1 MSIQFS
7 PRTYPVL
14 ASHVE
19 PSELKEALKGDAEQ
33 KLILDCRARLNGA
46 ESIDDIARVS
56 GISTP
61 ELERALSA
69 LAERG
74 LVIDTQAV
82 LNAQSTD
89 QLVESFVVES
99 RFWSREVLTTRF
111 FRRLRAG
118 DAPPNLLT
126 GWVIEVF
133 HYAAAANEYTAAAV
147 AYCHDNITTR
157 RRLADRY
164 FEQHQESEILLKG
177 LVAAGMESSRVVKSF
192 PLASTRALINFLTEL
207 AITDWL
213 AFSGALEIVYAV
225 NRGTLSQNI
234 KEYYDGIAH
243 RYSFASEL
251 LTSMSEFASATDVGR
266 RQGGFLLK
274 AIIDG
279 GAVDASGIGKRLV
292 TALRD
297 TYEHFAL
304 FFEGVEDYYSEP
316 HILLPRQPLDLRT
329 EL

>member
-1 MSIQFS
+1 MSIQSSS
-7 PRTYPVL
+7 PNYPLL

-19 PSELKEALKGDAEQ
+19 PSELEGALEGDADR
-33 KLILDCRARLNGA
+33 KLILDCRTRLNGA

-56 GISTP
+56 GIATP

-74 LVIDTQAV
+74 LVIDTHA
-82 LNAQSTD
+82 LLKAQSTD

-225 NRGTLSQNI
+225 NRGTLSQDLEEHYERLAQ
-234 KEYYDGIAH
+234 KYPV
-243 RYSFASEL
+243 ASDL
-251 LTSMSEFASATDVGR
+251 LTSVSAFASATDVAR

-274 AIIDG
+274 AIIDSG
-279 GAVDASGIGKRLV
+279 VVDGSGIGNRLV